1 MEFNCTGREPSRVT
15 HSWADS
21 TLRERERKTERER
34 ERLRLHQDAKI
45 HMKTRDFLGVGG
57 NMSQE
62 GGAFF

>member
-21 TLRERERKTERER
+21 TLRERER

-57 NMSQE
+57 NMSRE